1 MSINTAP
8 LPDLGERDALPYIG
22 SVYTFPGRCFG
33 MSEQVFGLSINQ
45 IMAYTAIA
53 NVGLVVVLAAVNI
66 YYAGH
71 AKRQADAARE
81 QVAASNRQSEIAAET
96 LSLVRKQMDQQ
107 HRTDIASVT
116 LQLKVAI
123 HVIED
128 WLKRITSD
136 KHPQLPDE
144 IGILPPDLSLATQ
157 RANSIDQ
164 IVAENMGAASLYVAE
179 AETNIRLMRH
189 RNPEEPE
196 GWKDHQ
202 RKATKSLNTAK
213 YKLSVARTRW
223 EAMAEQ

>member
-1 MSINTAP
+1 
-8 LPDLGERDALPYIG
+8 
-22 SVYTFPGRCFG
+22 

-128 WLKRITSD
+128 WLKRISSD
-136 KHPQLPDE
+136 KHPQLPDA
-144 IGILPPDLSLATQ
+144 IAILPVDFGIATQ
-157 RANSIDQ
+157 RAQTIDQ
-164 IVAENMGAASLYVAE
+164 IAAENMGAAALYVSE
-179 AETNIRLMRH
+179 AETNLKILRTVTAGSPGAKEVQDR
-189 RNPEEPE
+189 
-196 GWKDHQ
+196 
-202 RKATKSLNTAK
+202 ATKSLNTAR

-223 EAMAEQ
+223 DAMVEPQP

>member
-1 MSINTAP
+1 M
-8 LPDLGERDALPYIG
+8 G
-22 SVYTFPGRCFG
+22 
-33 MSEQVFGLSINQ
+33 
-45 IMAYTAIA
+45 
-53 NVGLVVVLAAVNI
+53 
-66 YYAGH
+66 
-71 AKRQADAARE
+71 
-81 QVAASNRQSEIAAET
+81 ASNRQAEIAGET
-96 LSLVRKQMDQQ
+96 LSLLRKQMDQQ

-128 WLKRITSD
+128 WLKRISSD

-144 IGILPPDLSLATQ
+144 IGILPADFSLATQ

-179 AETNIRLMRH
+179 AETNLRLLRH

-202 RKATKSLNTAK
+202 QKAAKSLNTAK

-223 EAMAEQ
+223 EAMAEQQP